1 MGALFR
7 LPWLS
12 RVSPHRRHCAQ
23 TSTGQFVGENAC
35 RSGPPESVRRS
46 MALIVR
52 AALWYQ
58 RHMQELGIDVVFV
71 SEDLEM
77 LEVSRLTLW
86 TPAIEVTT
94 AVCVWLCVVVQA
106 CGDAGV
112 AAQTLG
118 GFIDRL
124 YASTIESSAD
134 HATASTLDIER
145 GVVSEL
151 YNTLL
156 DDLEQRQQALA
167 EEDVVL
173 DGMVLAAWPANPTTL
188 TKAILAVGAMQ

>member
-1 MGALFR
+1 M
-7 LPWLS
+7 
-12 RVSPHRRHCAQ
+12 
-23 TSTGQFVGENAC
+23 
-35 RSGPPESVRRS
+35 
-46 MALIVR
+46 
-52 AALWYQ
+52 
-58 RHMQELGIDVVFV
+58 
-71 SEDLEM
+71 
-77 LEVSRLTLW
+77 
-86 TPAIEVTT
+86 
-94 AVCVWLCVVVQA
+94 
-106 CGDAGV
+106 

-118 GFIDRL
+118 GFIDGL